1 MNELELKKLW
11 QSANEKLEKS
21 LAINSINSDE
31 IPQKKV
37 YHFISSMKPIKLF
50 TLLTGIIW
58 VGLGTIILSHIYF
71 YAFSEINKFFLFSA
85 SVQVGLTAIALFIY
99 LYQLITI
106 YQVDITD
113 PILKTQK
120 KLANLKASTLWV
132 TRILFLQLPV
142 WTTFWWKE
150 VMFQEWNVF
159 QWFITG
165 SVTLAFVFAS
175 IWLFFN
181 IRFENRNKKWFKFI
195 FNGKEWTPLIK
206 AMELLEQLEEYKA
219 DIRPETNTSSAGAD
233 L

>member
-1 MNELELKKLW
+1 MDELELKKLW
-11 QSANEKLEKS
+11 HSANEKSEKS
-21 LAINSINSDE
+21 PAFNGINSDE
-31 IPQKKV
+31 ITQNKV

-58 VGLGTIILSHIYF
+58 VGSGTIILSHIYL
-71 YAFSEINKFFLFSA
+71 YSFSEMNKFFLFSA

-120 KLANLKASTLWV
+120 ELANLKASTLWV
-132 TRILFLQLPV
+132 TRILCLQLPV
-142 WTTFWWKE
+142 WTTFWWNE
-150 VMFQEWNVF
+150 VMFREWNVF
-159 QWFITG
+159 QWLITG
-165 SVTLAFVFAS
+165 SITLAFVFAA

-181 IRFENRNKKWFKFI
+181 IRFENRDKKWFKIIFI
-195 FNGKEWTPLIK
+195 GKEWTPLIK

-219 DIRPETNTSSAGAD
+219 DLRPETNVSS
-233 L
+233 